1 MIDITTH
8 CTHVHLQASG
18 QFWTSDGCSGL
29 QQFKH
34 SENATGWMIHDKPL
48 LSATFL
54 SILLKQGAIPP
65 SFQHMLSLSK
75 KSRNSSYQIRS
86 RKECLKPP
94 TPTTTRDGRYAQGE
108 GMEGK

>member
-8 CTHVHLQASG
+8 CAHVHLQASG

-65 SFQHMLSLSK
+65 SFQHMLLMRM
-75 KSRNSSYQIRS
+75 KSSDFFRS
-86 RKECLKPP
+86 TSVPLFPGQARSCY
-94 TPTTTRDGRYAQGE
+94 GRVSTIKY
-108 GMEGK
+108 